1 MKIQFTSFEHLTQF
15 IFWLDVMVGTEFFS
29 IATFVSA
36 VVLYSLVWLRL
47 KWI

>member
-1 MKIQFTSFEHLTQF
+1 MKIQVASFDHLIQF

-29 IATFVSA
+29 IATFMSA
-36 VVLYSLVWLRL
+36 VVLYSFVWLRL